1 MHPSYLQ
8 QYLQRIRFDT
18 GRNDLTPSLNL
29 LNRLIES
36 HQRTIP
42 FESINPFLGI
52 GVELEDSALQ
62 QKLLHSQR
70 GGYCFEH
77 NKLFSQILLQLGFT
91 VESYAARVTLNQ
103 QSSQPN
109 AAPTHRMNLVTLDD
123 KHYIADVGFGLHTPP
138 VAVPLTPAGAEVE
151 YHSSSYMVVLSDQYY
166 QLRSRYQGEWK
177 ELYRFTRTPAQ
188 EADFDMANW
197 YLTTHPESK
206 FRNNLIATKLTPEGR
221 ISLQN
226 TELNIYDRDGLKESQ
241 QLRSPQEVIQCL
253 YDHFAIAVTNPQHL
267 NEVLIHS
274 LFQHA
279 GNNTCK
285 ETIRRAV

>member
-1 MHPSYLQ
+1 MQPSYLQ
-8 QYLQRIRFDT
+8 QYLKRIHFNSDT
-18 GRNDLTPSLNL
+18 HDLTPSLTL
-29 LNRLIES
+29 LNQLIES

-52 GVELEDSALQ
+52 GVELEDFALQ
-62 QKLLHSQR
+62 KKLLHSQR

-77 NKLFSQILLQLGFT
+77 NKLFSQILLQLGFR

-103 QSSQPN
+103 QSDQPDV
-109 AAPTHRMNLVTLDD
+109 APTHRMSIVTLGDER
-123 KHYIADVGFGLHTPP
+123 YIADVGFGLHTPP
-138 VAVPLTPAGAEVE
+138 VAVPLSTTGAEVE
-151 YHSSSYMVVLSDQYY
+151 YHSNSYMAVLNGHYY
-166 QLRSRYQGEWK
+166 QLRSRYQGKWK

-226 TELNIYDRDGLKESQ
+226 NELKIYVRDGLKESQ
-241 QLRSPQEVIQCL
+241 QLTSSQQVIQCL
-253 YDHFAIAVTNPQHL
+253 HKHFAIQVAKPQHL
-267 NEVLIHS
+267 NEVLNHR
-274 LFQHA
+274 LFHDVNA
-279 GNNTCK
+279 NTCTQ
-285 ETIRRAV
+285 TIRKAV